1 MVVSPEASLLDA
13 LRAIEAGHCAIALV
27 CDRQGRLL
35 GTVTDGDLRRAIL
48 RGAPLGSRA
57 LPGVMNVEFAAV
69 DRGAGRAEVLDMMRA
84 RGIEQVPI
92 VDSHGR
98 LCGLHFL
105 REMIGVEEHPNWAVI
120 MAGGRGSR
128 LGSLTDHVPKPM
140 MAVAGRPILER
151 LLLHL
156 HGQGVRRIF
165 VAVNYL
171 AHVIENHFGDG
182 SRLGCRIEYLREP
195 APAGTGG
202 ALALLPS
209 RPRAPLLVVNGDLV
223 TQFDV
228 SRLLRFHARGGYAA
242 TLGVRPH
249 SIEIPYGV
257 ARMRGSRLLGLSEK
271 PSERVLVNAGIY
283 VVEPRLL
290 RLVPRHRPF
299 HMTELLEHCLE
310 RRLDVGAHL
319 IQDDWLDI
327 GRRDELRRANGDL

>member
-1 MVVSPEASLLDA
+1 MVVSPQAPLIDA
-13 LRAIEAGHCAIALV
+13 LRAIEAGRCAIALV
-27 CDRQGRLL
+27 CDRQRRLL

-48 RGAPLGSRA
+48 RGAPLASRA
-57 LPGVMNVEFAAV
+57 LPEVMNVEFAAV
-69 DRGAGRAEVLDMMRA
+69 DRRAGRAEVLDMMRA

-92 VDSHGR
+92 VDGRGR

-105 REMIGVEEHPNWAVI
+105 REMIGAAEHPNWAVI

-128 LGSLTDHVPKPM
+128 LGSLTDYVPKPM
-140 MAVAGRPILER
+140 IAVAGRPILER
-151 LLLHL
+151 LILHL
-156 HGQGVRRIF
+156 HGQGIRRIF

-171 AHVIENHFGDG
+171 AHVIEDYFGDG

-223 TQFDV
+223 TQFNV
-228 SRLLRFHARGGYAA
+228 SRLLRFHARGRYAA

-257 ARMRGSRLLGLSEK
+257 ARLRGNRLLGLSEK

-290 RLVPRHRPF
+290 RSVLRHRPF

-310 RRLDVGAHL
+310 RGLDVGAHL
-319 IQDDWLDI
+319 IQDDWLDV